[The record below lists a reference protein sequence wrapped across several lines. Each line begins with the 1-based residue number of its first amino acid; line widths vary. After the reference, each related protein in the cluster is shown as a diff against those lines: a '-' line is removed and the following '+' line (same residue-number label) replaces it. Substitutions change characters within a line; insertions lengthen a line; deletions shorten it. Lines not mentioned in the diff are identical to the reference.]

1 MNHNIDFSELM
12 RKFNLEQSVLGY
24 SSPDG
29 AFEILID
36 NSGKYGAL
44 FTNTSLKLYADLL
57 NEFDLSTLWFRNLSG
72 SVYKVDL
79 NLIKNFKFLEIIDFE
94 LLGGYLV
101 SLDKKRLCEF
111 FNLERVRVC
120 DSTLNFLNFDRLPNL
135 KTVIANLKFSHNMP
149 WRCNSSIQSLALG
162 ECAIDGI
169 DFIKIQ
175 KLKELFLEKCNF
187 ICSFKEEMTIESL
200 ILNRCKNINKAN
212 ISSLS
217 KSLKNLCITG
227 STPNEIQN
235 NLPKLQSLESL
246 ALSNTIDISIID
258 EMPSL
263 KYILI
268 KKADQYYINSI
279 KERYPQIQFVAPL
292 IFHAHL

>member
-57 NEFDLSTLWFRNLSG
+57 NEFELSTLWFRNLSG

-111 FNLERVRVC
+111 
-120 DSTLNFLNFDRLPNL
+120 
-135 KTVIANLKFSHNMP
+135 
-149 WRCNSSIQSLALG
+149 
-162 ECAIDGI
+162 
-169 DFIKIQ
+169 
-175 KLKELFLEKCNF
+175 KLY
-187 ICSFKEEMTIESL
+187 
-200 ILNRCKNINKAN
+200 A
-212 ISSLS
+212 
-217 KSLKNLCITG
+217 
-227 STPNEIQN
+227 
-235 NLPKLQSLESL
+235 
-246 ALSNTIDISIID
+246 
-258 EMPSL
+258 
-263 KYILI
+263 
-268 KKADQYYINSI
+268 
-279 KERYPQIQFVAPL
+279 
-292 IFHAHL
+292 